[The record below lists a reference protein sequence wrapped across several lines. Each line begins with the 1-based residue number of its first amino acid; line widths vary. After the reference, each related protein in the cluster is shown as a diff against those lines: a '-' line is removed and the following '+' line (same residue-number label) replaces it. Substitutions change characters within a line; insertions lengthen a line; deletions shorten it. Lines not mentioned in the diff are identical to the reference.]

1 MLKKVINNIGLLVGI
16 CGLIIFMFGLTET
29 NINHKNLIVFFA
41 TFFLFLSAIIQKE
54 PFFSGLQGI
63 AFVSATMVFFNFSQ
77 IYNLAIFVLLAVVF
91 SIIYFSKYKINIA
104 RVCAFIGLV
113 ALCFGIL
120 LGRNEPMVVCG
131 IVLAVYAIFSIRE
144 GYSVGWVFLILNL
157 LFSVVAANA
166 LFGFI

>member
-63 AFVSATMVFFNFSQ
+63 AFVSAIM
-77 IYNLAIFVLLAVVF
+77 
-91 SIIYFSKYKINIA
+91 
-104 RVCAFIGLV
+104 
-113 ALCFGIL
+113 
-120 LGRNEPMVVCG
+120 
-131 IVLAVYAIFSIRE
+131 
-144 GYSVGWVFLILNL
+144 VFLIFLKYITWQYL
-157 LFSVVAANA
+157 YCLQLFFQ
-166 LFGFI
+166 LFILVNIK

>member
-1 MLKKVINNIGLLVGI
+1 L
-16 CGLIIFMFGLTET
+16 
-29 NINHKNLIVFFA
+29 
-41 TFFLFLSAIIQKE
+41 FFL
-54 PFFSGLQGI
+54 
-63 AFVSATMVFFNFSQ
+63 
-77 IYNLAIFVLLAVVF
+77 
-91 SIIYFSKYKINIA
+91 IIYFSKYKINIA
-104 RVCAFIGLV
+104 KVCAFIGLV

-144 GYSVGWVFLILNL
+144 DYSVGWVFLILNL